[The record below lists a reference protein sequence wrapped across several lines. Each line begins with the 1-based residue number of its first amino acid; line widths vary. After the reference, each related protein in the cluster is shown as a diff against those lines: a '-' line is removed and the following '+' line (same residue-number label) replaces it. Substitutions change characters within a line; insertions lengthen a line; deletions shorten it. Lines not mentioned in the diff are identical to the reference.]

1 MPSIWFEVLC
11 VTLTSKCNILS
22 VLLVTFCKHIKL
34 LEFFCFP
41 SWKITYHLLGK
52 KNTPLNILKVKF
64 AFFVNKYSLTVLVL
78 WSFDA
83 NVKSLQDN
91 INYGPLQTEF
101 PRQLKGLLSHKHCS
115 LKQKHLSVCWKIILH
130 LNIWIS
136 KSYSPCEKNT
146 TIILIQVWTIW
157 K

>member
-1 MPSIWFEVLC
+1 MW
-11 VTLTSKCNILS
+11 LS
-22 VLLVTFCKHIKL
+22 VNISNFLSFFVFL
-34 LEFFCFP
+34 LERSFIIC
-41 SWKITYHLLGK
+41 WEK